1 VELARNILLGLHLL
15 GTAGI
20 LISLLLSKKKLSPG
34 ITHSALLSLITGLA
48 LVGLRY
54 PLVEADPMKWEEVD
68 NTKIS
73 IKLLIVLV
81 ILVIGYK
88 NKKKDEIS
96 RALRLTIITLV
107 ILNISM
113 AVCWN

>member
-1 VELARNILLGLHLL
+1 MELARNILLGLHLL

-20 LISLLLSKKKLSPG
+20 LISLLLSRKRLSPG
-34 ITHSALLSLITGLA
+34 ITHSALLSLITGLF

-54 PLVEADPMKWEEVD
+54 PLVEADPMRWEEVN

-81 ILVIGYK
+81 ILVLGYK
-88 NKKKDEIS
+88 NKKKEVVSKVVVGSIAGLS
-96 RALRLTIITLV
+96 IANILVARL
-107 ILNISM
+107 
-113 AVCWN
+113 W

>member
-20 LISLLLSKKKLSPG
+20 LISLLLSRKKLSPG

-54 PLVEADPMKWEEVD
+54 PLNEADPMKWEAIN
-68 NTKIS
+68 NTQIWA
-73 IKLLIVLV
+73 KLNILLAVLV
-81 ILVIGYK
+81 LGYIA
-88 NKKKDEIS
+88 KKKES
-96 RALRLTIITLV
+96 LSKNTWLAMVLLTITAIV
-107 ILNISM
+107 I
-113 AVCWN
+113 AVVW

>member
-20 LISLLLSKKKLSPG
+20 LISLLLSRKKLSPG

-54 PLVEADPMKWEEVD
+54 PLVDADPMKWEEVN

-81 ILVIGYK
+81 ILVLGYK
-88 NKKKDEIS
+88 NKKKEPVSPAIWWAIS
-96 RALRLTIITLV
+96 ALALI
-107 ILNISM
+107 NIAI
-113 AVCWN
+113 AVWW

>member
-54 PLVEADPMKWEEVD
+54 PLVDADPMKWEEVD
-68 NTKIS
+68 NAKIS

-81 ILVIGYK
+81 ILVLGYK
-88 NKKKDEIS
+88 NRKKEVVSKVVVASIAGL
-96 RALRLTIITLV
+96 ALI
-107 ILNISM
+107 NIAI
-113 AVCWN
+113 AVFW

>member
-1 VELARNILLGLHLL
+1 MELARNILLGLHLL

-20 LISLLLSKKKLSPG
+20 LISLLLSRKKLSAG
-34 ITHSALLSLITGLA
+34 ITHSALLSLITGLF

-81 ILVIGYK
+81 ILVLGYK
-88 NKKKDEIS
+88 NKKKDIVNKLVVAS
-96 RALRLTIITLV
+96 IAALTIINVSIASLV
-107 ILNISM
+107 
-113 AVCWN
+113 

>member
-1 VELARNILLGLHLL
+1 MELARNILLGLHLL

-20 LISLLLSKKKLSPG
+20 LISLLLSRKKLSPG

-54 PLVEADPMKWEEVD
+54 PLVDADPMKWEEVD

-73 IKLLIVLV
+73 IKLLFVLV
-81 ILVIGYK
+81 ILVLGYK
-88 NKKKDEIS
+88 NKKKEEVSKVVFGAIAALAIS
-96 RALRLTIITLV
+96 
-107 ILNISM
+107 NIAI
-113 AVCWN
+113 AVWW

>member
-20 LISLLLSKKKLSPG
+20 LISLLLSRKKLSAG

-54 PLVEADPMKWEEVD
+54 PLVDADPMKWEEVD

-73 IKLLIVLV
+73 IKLLIVVV
-81 ILVIGYK
+81 ILVLGYK
-88 NKKKDEIS
+88 NRKKEAVSKVVVGAVSCLAIANITIA
-96 RALRLTIITLV
+96 AL
-107 ILNISM
+107 
-113 AVCWN
+113 

>member
-20 LISLLLSKKKLSPG
+20 LISLLLSRKKLSPG
-34 ITHSALLSLITGLA
+34 ITHSALLSLITGIA

-54 PLVEADPMKWEEVD
+54 PLAEADPMKWEEID

-81 ILVIGYK
+81 ILVLGYK
-88 NKKKDEIS
+88 SKKKEVVSKVVVGSIGGL
-96 RALRLTIITLV
+96 ALI
-107 ILNISM
+107 NIAI
-113 AVCWN
+113 AVWW

>member
-20 LISLLLSKKKLSPG
+20 LISLLLSRKKLSPG

-54 PLVEADPMKWEEVD
+54 PLVDADPIKWEEVD

-73 IKLLIVLV
+73 IKLLIVFV
-81 ILVIGYK
+81 ILVLGYK
-88 NKKKDEIS
+88 NKKKEAVS
-96 RALRLTIITLV
+96 KVVVTLV
-107 ILNISM
+107 AALAITNISI
-113 AVCWN
+113 AVLW

>member
-34 ITHSALLSLITGLA
+34 ITHSALLSLLTGIA

-54 PLVEADPMKWEEVD
+54 PLVDADPMKWEEVD

-73 IKLLIVLV
+73 IKLLIVFV

-88 NKKKDEIS
+88 NKKKEVVSKLVFGVIS
-96 RALRLTIITLV
+96 LLTV
-107 ILNISM
+107 ANILI
-113 AVCWN
+113 AVWW